1 VTGLTRRTQIALLA
15 AAASGTSLCPGK
27 DTDMF
32 KQILEDS
39 QAQKK
44 GVMLYIKGQTLPG
57 LVTKL
62 NADSVE
68 MRSQQYSRIVVRL
81 DSIDAVAMS

>member
-1 VTGLTRRTQIALLA
+1 
-15 AAASGTSLCPGK
+15 
-27 DTDMF
+27 MF

-44 GVMLYIKGQTLPG
+44 GVMLYIKGQTLAG
-57 LVTKL
+57 LVTKV
-62 NADSVE
+62 NGDSVE
-68 MRSQQYSRIVVRL
+68 MRSQQYSRIVVKL

>member
-1 VTGLTRRTQIALLA
+1 
-15 AAASGTSLCPGK
+15 
-27 DTDMF
+27 MF

-39 QAQKK
+39 QSQKK
-44 GVMLYIKGQTLPG
+44 GVMVYIKGQTLGG

-68 MRSQQYSRIVVRL
+68 MRSQQYSRIVVKL

>member
-1 VTGLTRRTQIALLA
+1 MV
-15 AAASGTSLCPGK
+15 
-27 DTDMF
+27 
-32 KQILEDS
+32 
-39 QAQKK
+39 
-44 GVMLYIKGQTLPG
+44 YIKGQTLGG

-68 MRSQQYSRIVVRL
+68 MRSQQYSRIVVKL

>member
-1 VTGLTRRTQIALLA
+1 
-15 AAASGTSLCPGK
+15 
-27 DTDMF
+27 MF

-62 NADSVE
+62 NFDSVE
-68 MRSQQYSRIVVRL
+68 MRSQQYSRIVVKL